1 MSIEESTPD
10 NAVFRVM
17 LRLSVIEGKEEEFEK
32 TWHGIGSVI
41 TDHPANLGQW
51 LLRSHDE
58 ARTYYIMSDWVS
70 EPLFREFERSERHLE
85 HRVKLH
91 PFRDG
96 GSMATMSVV
105 YFLPSQAGVA
115 A

>member
-1 MSIEESTPD
+1 MSNEESTPGS
-10 NAVFRVM
+10 AVFRVM
-17 LRLSVIEGKEEEFEK
+17 LRLSIIEGKEKEFEE
-32 TWHGIGSVI
+32 TWYGIGSVV

-51 LLRSHDE
+51 LLRSYDE
-58 ARTYYIMSDWVS
+58 PRTYYIMSDWES

-105 YFLPSQAGVA
+105 YSLPSQARA
-115 A
+115 AA

>member
-1 MSIEESTPD
+1 MSTGESTPD
-10 NAVFRVM
+10 SAVFRVM
-17 LRLSVIEGKEEEFEK
+17 LRLSVIAGKEEEFEK
-32 TWHGIGSVI
+32 TWLSIGSVI

-51 LLRSHDE
+51 LLRSNDE
-58 ARTYYIMSDWVS
+58 PRTYYIMSDWVS
-70 EPLFREFERSERHLE
+70 EPKFREFERSEGHLE

-105 YFLPSQAGVA
+105 YFLPSQAGVPA
-115 A
+115 